1 MISELLSSRSNVL
14 KKPFAWQIPSQP
26 ALFRAF
32 ENEGAGSG
40 KLDAMTLVIGEI
52 GFLLAAA
59 PASSMAGA
67 KLGQGDFGREITLI
81 FAAES
86 LRRIGVL
93 PNRLSRSKLR
103 PEAALVHNRNI
114 ESSKRLLSN
123 LTEGANTCQA
133 HSRRNPLRLNERTR
147 RIRAGA
153 HDVAASKDFVELVN
167 RYHFHAQGFFVL
179 PGEGF
184 AAFRPQTV
192 YFDLRDRTNRADC
205 FGVAARL
212 IASAH
217 DTENAGIGAA

>member
-1 MISELLSSRSNVL
+1 
-14 KKPFAWQIPSQP
+14 
-26 ALFRAF
+26 
-32 ENEGAGSG
+32 
-40 KLDAMTLVIGEI
+40 MTLVIGEI
-52 GFLLAAA
+52 GFLLTAA
-59 PASSMAGA
+59 PASSMAGT
-67 KLGQGDFGREITLI
+67 KLSQGDFGREITLI
-81 FAAES
+81 FPAES

-93 PNRLSRSKLR
+93 PNRLPRSKLR

-123 LTEGANTCQA
+123 LTEGADTCQA
-133 HSRRNPLRLNERTR
+133 HSRSNPLRLNERTR

-167 RYHFHAQGFFVL
+167 RCHFNAQGLFVL

-184 AAFRPQTV
+184 AAFPPQTV

-205 FGVAARL
+205 FCVAARL

-217 DTENAGIGAA
+217 DTEDAGIRAA

>member
-40 KLDAMTLVIGEI
+40 KLDAMTLVIGKI
-52 GFLLAAA
+52 RFLLIAA
-59 PASSMAGA
+59 PASSIAGT
-67 KLGQGDFGREITLI
+67 KLGQCDFGREITLI
-81 FAAES
+81 FATEG

-93 PNRLSRSKLR
+93 PSRLPRSKLW
-103 PEAALVHNRNI
+103 PEAALVHNCNI

-123 LTEGANTCQA
+123 LAEGADTCQA
-133 HSRRNPLRLNERTR
+133 HSRRNPLRLNERSR

-153 HDVAASKDFVELVN
+153 HDVAARKDFVELVN
-167 RYHFHAQGFFVL
+167 GYHFHAQGLFVL
-179 PGEGF
+179 AGEGF

-205 FGVAARL
+205 FCVAARL
-212 IASAH
+212 IASTH
-217 DTENAGIGAA
+217 DTEDAGIRAA